1 MQAPVALYSIILACG
16 CVEGTQGRESFLRR
30 ILFLLFVATVVV
42 MMLAVTAGA
51 ALAAPTA
58 GSGGLIRFGPHH
70 FKPGDC
76 GHRDGIEGSP
86 EEIVAIGNYPPTLLN
101 APPGNVQ
108 KICFIPTTPP

>member
-1 MQAPVALYSIILACG
+1 M
-16 CVEGTQGRESFLRR
+16 
-30 ILFLLFVATVVV
+30 LFLLFVATVVV

-51 ALAAPTA
+51 ALAEPTP

-76 GHRDGIEGSP
+76 GNRDGIEGSP
-86 EEIVAIGNYPPTLLN
+86 EEVREIGNYPSTLLT

>member
-1 MQAPVALYSIILACG
+1 M
-16 CVEGTQGRESFLRR
+16 RR
-30 ILFLLFVATVVV
+30 MFLLLMLASVVV
-42 MMLAVTAGA
+42 TMLAVTAGTA
-51 ALAAPTA
+51 FAEPTP

-76 GHRDGIEGSP
+76 GNRDGIEGSP
-86 EEIVAIGNYPPTLLN
+86 EEVREIGNYPSTLLT